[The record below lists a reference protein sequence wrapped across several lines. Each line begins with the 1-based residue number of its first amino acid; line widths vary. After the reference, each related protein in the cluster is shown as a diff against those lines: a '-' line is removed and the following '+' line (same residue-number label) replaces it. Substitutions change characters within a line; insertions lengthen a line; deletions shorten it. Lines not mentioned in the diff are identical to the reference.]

1 MYFFS
6 FDFKYVFGGLIG
18 LGCGD
23 LGVLGKH
30 WMSSF
35 QKTKEIKISMVGSKV
50 MTSGRMLTC
59 FSRFSQYLN
68 RFNSNFDP

>member
-35 QKTKEIKISMVGSKV
+35 QKTKEIKISMVG
-50 MTSGRMLTC
+50 
-59 FSRFSQYLN
+59 
-68 RFNSNFDP
+68 

>member
-1 MYFFS
+1 MSPLQSKLSRAFYRPWYAFRGLANVSNFVLMYFFS

-35 QKTKEIKISMVGSKV
+35 QKTKEI
-50 MTSGRMLTC
+50 
-59 FSRFSQYLN
+59 
-68 RFNSNFDP
+68 